1 MFAELTDEVPDGT
14 ASTPTVLFLEPDQGV
29 HPLSQALPGAEFSKQ
44 LSLAAEDR
52 VVSRFGNSAKQVGL
66 VVEVVVELA
75 ARRCGASADLI
86 QLAPT
91 APFSATTSAAASTIR
106 CRVRRPRSVVG
117 CAAMF
122 QVSHNWT

>member
-1 MFAELTDEVPDGT
+1 MFAELNDEVPDGT

-29 HPLSQALPGAEFSKQ
+29 HPLSQALPGAQFSKQ
-44 LSLAAEDR
+44 LSLATQDR

-86 QLAPT
+86 QARPDRAFLSHEVCRRLHDSLSGP
-91 APFSATTSAAASTIR
+91 ASPLGSR
-106 CRVRRPRSVVG
+106 LR
-117 CAAMF
+117 
-122 QVSHNWT
+122 